1 MPTPQDDDLIR
12 DYIQHVAEVKERHE
26 QGTRHPLTQ
35 TDLQTVALEMGLTPE
50 DLARAQ
56 QQADQH
62 LIQGQGYLRYGRWT
76 EAIDELEQARC
87 LNPLDLN
94 VLQELARGYGGR
106 FSVDQQE
113 RDRQQALSLAKQ
125 CLELQP
131 GYLPALQL
139 LHQLDRPRPRSQSF
153 NLRRWTGWGGL
164 LLLVL
169 LGTSVV
175 KQVKGSPE
183 TALAPAV
190 QPAASPVAVTLVP
203 TPELPRLVFDTRRSQ
218 LRQQG
223 NTSVYTLQ
231 GLLVNQSNR
240 ELQRL
245 RLKVDYLN
253 VQDQVIASEVIDAL
267 GVQHVALRPG
277 DRQPL
282 GLDKALDAS
291 LHRVR
296 LTVQSI
302 ESDVAPPQ
310 YPEPRP
316 VELKGTAR
324 QASRIF
330 SVAERRSQ
338 FQNLS
343 AGRAYHDAV
352 FEITNTGDAPIH
364 VLKLQIDRYSSV
376 GRILDRQSLLV
387 VSEHDLPLLPGETRL
402 KRSLTEID
410 ASYNRYEVKVI
421 DMK

>member
-26 QGTRHPLTQ
+26 QGSSHPLTQ

-62 LIQGQGYLRYGRWT
+62 LAQGQGYLRYGRWD
-76 EAIDELEQARC
+76 EAIEELEQARC
-87 LNPLDLN
+87 LNPLDLT

-106 FSVDQQE
+106 FSVQQQE

-125 CLELQP
+125 CLERQP

-139 LHQLDRPRPRSQSF
+139 LHQLDRPRTQTQRF
-153 NLRRWTGWGGL
+153 RLRRWVGWGS
-164 LLLVL
+164 LLLVML

-183 TALAPAV
+183 TTLTPTV
-190 QPAASPVAVTLVP
+190 QAADNPVTVTLVP
-203 TPELPRLVFDTRRSQ
+203 SSELPGLVLDPRRSH
-218 LRQQG
+218 LHKDG
-223 NTSVYTLQ
+223 DAAVYILQ
-231 GLLVNQSNR
+231 GVLVNQSNQ

-245 RLKVDYLN
+245 RLQVDYLN
-253 VQDQVIASEVIDAL
+253 VQDQVIASEVMDAL
-267 GVQHVALRPG
+267 GVQHVPLQPG
-277 DRQPL
+277 DQQPL
-282 GLDKALDAS
+282 QLNQPIDSS
-291 LHRVR
+291 LNRVR

-302 ESDVAPPQ
+302 ESAVAASQ
-310 YPEPRP
+310 DPESRP
-316 VELKGTAR
+316 VAIKGIR
-324 QASRIF
+324 PWSNLPFRL
-330 SVAERRSQ
+330 AERRSQ
-338 FQNLS
+338 LQDFP

-352 FEITNTGDAPIH
+352 FEITNTGDDPIH
-364 VLKLQIDRYSSV
+364 VLNLQIDRYSSV
-376 GRILDRQSLLV
+376 GRLLDRQSLLV

-410 ASYNRYEVKVI
+410 ASYNRYEIKVVDVK
-421 DMK
+421 